1 MVASVRAKNRN
12 LGLCFCK
19 RTTLNV
25 SLDRTWFKS
34 LPWAFCEN
42 LTLDCFESQT
52 ANFGTVWQSM
62 PCVRSSSFINVWLI
76 TLRIR
81 TKLFQDLQNCLCNN
95 LCCPGKTRIHFG
107 LSVTFLYHAN
117 SKIHCA
123 SRLNDPEEVA
133 VSLSSSYKT
142 FHVHNIQH
150 KKKRFDATSVPWCRI
165 TSFGH
170 QSLRPVCSWHKWT
183 VI

>member
-34 LPWAFCEN
+34 LPWAFCEKSFFKTCRTVFAIICAVQGKLASTLALVLPFYIM
-42 LTLDCFESQT
+42 LTLKF
-52 ANFGTVWQSM
+52 TVHPDWMILKRSLRHSLPVTRPSM
-62 PCVRSSSFINVWLI
+62 CTISS
-76 TLRIR
+76 T
-81 TKLFQDLQNCLCNN
+81 
-95 LCCPGKTRIHFG
+95 
-107 LSVTFLYHAN
+107 
-117 SKIHCA
+117 
-123 SRLNDPEEVA
+123 
-133 VSLSSSYKT
+133 
-142 FHVHNIQH
+142 